1 MRKVLHLQ
9 VRPLYW
15 LLYSKHDLICLLFF
29 SVASSGGGSGGA
41 VVIQANSFTNIGL
54 ITVKGG
60 DANITAWKIM
70 NNTVFSNAAGGGGR
84 VAIYVSLCHCIL
96 YNSHY
101 IDWL

>member
-1 MRKVLHLQ
+1 MFV
-9 VRPLYW
+9 V
-15 LLYSKHDLICLLFF
+15 F

-84 VAIYVSLCHCIL
+84 VAIYVSLIL
-96 YNSHY
+96 YHNTVHCSR
-101 IDWL
+101 ITLIMIGICGT